1 MRGIKRGTSADEVM
15 NPTGGGGGAKPFNP
29 TQTMSRPAAGGVIGG
44 APPATGGD
52 KKKPSRGF
60 EF

>member
-1 MRGIKRGTSADEVM
+1 MMRGIRRGTSADEVL
-15 NPTGGGGGAKPFNP
+15 NQGGGGAKAAFNP
-29 TQTMSRPAAGGVIGG
+29 TQTMSRPAAGGAIGG
-44 APPATGGD
+44 GAAGAGSE